1 MIHDLYLG
9 GGIIK
14 MPTFGTTTNFW
25 RTENV
30 MMEIDTV

>member
-14 MPTFGTTTNFW
+14 MTILEQLTNFW
-25 RTENV
+25 SAANV
-30 MMEIDTV
+30 MMEIR